1 MEKQRNSVWTPVQIR
16 ALVTGIQK
24 WVPFLVGEKMNLNSI
39 MRKLQRAIIQKGLII
54 KIGSTQFYSAEQKR
68 MITIYILSTRVLQK
82 NQRDEWK
89 EKDYEI
95 LRSASQIEIVN
106 CLNDIWQ
113 AVRE

>member
-1 MEKQRNSVWTPVQIR
+1 MKLGQ
-16 ALVTGIQK
+16 
-24 WVPFLVGEKMNLNSI
+24 I
-39 MRKLQRAIIQKGLII
+39 MRKLQKAILQKGLVI
-54 KIGSTQFYSAEQKR
+54 KVGTTQFYSTEQNR

-82 NQRDEWK
+82 TQNDEWK

-95 LRSASQIEIVN
+95 LQSASQIEIVN